1 MYICSQHEDSN
12 LIYYQLFMVSPIYS
26 HIFKFILPLTFRVDV
41 NFADVEGYTALHY
54 ACLRKNFNVAKLLLD
69 AKADRN
75 AQ

>member
-1 MYICSQHEDSN
+1 
-12 LIYYQLFMVSPIYS
+12 MVSPIYS

-54 ACLRKNFNVAKLLLD
+54 ACLRKNLNVAELLLD

>member
-1 MYICSQHEDSN
+1 M
-12 LIYYQLFMVSPIYS
+12 
-26 HIFKFILPLTFRVDV
+26 LTFRVDV

-54 ACLRKNFNVAKLLLD
+54 ACLRKNLNVAKLLLG

>member
-1 MYICSQHEDSN
+1 MFTTCDSN
-12 LIYYQLFMVSPIYS
+12 VIQYYQLFYGLSYLFTYLQV
-26 HIFKFILPLTFRVDV
+26 HITLTFRVDV

>member
-1 MYICSQHEDSN
+1 
-12 LIYYQLFMVSPIYS
+12 MVSPIYS
-26 HIFKFILPLTFRVDV
+26 DIFKLILPLTFRVDV

-54 ACLRKNFNVAKLLLD
+54 ACLRKNFNVAKLLLG